1 MSERASKLVELFNSR
16 SYIEIIVAA
25 TLFVV
30 AIFTDSVVS
39 IIIHLLY
46 FIILL
51 ELIRAMLNFIR
62 EKRIRISILID
73 AFIILTLREF
83 IVNVVKL
90 NGEKIDSFE
99 ALFTN
104 NTHFHIIVFSGVLIF
119 LFVLRWLSYKTS
131 PDHKKNDEGNEI
143 TV

>member
-1 MSERASKLVELFNSR
+1 MREKTSKLVELFNSR
-16 SYIEIIVAA
+16 SYVEIIVAMV
-25 TLFVV
+25 LF
-30 AIFTDSVVS
+30 AIAIYTDSVVK

-51 ELIRAMLNFIR
+51 ELVRAVLNFIR

-90 NGEKIDSFE
+90 NGEEIKNFE

>member
-1 MSERASKLVELFNSR
+1 MSDKTSKIVELFNSR

-25 TLFVV
+25 TLFIV

-51 ELIRAMLNFIR
+51 ELVRAVLNFIR
-62 EKRIRISILID
+62 EKRIRIGILID

-90 NGEKIDSFE
+90 NNEKIDSFE
-99 ALFTN
+99 ALFAS
-104 NTHFHIIVFSGVLIF
+104 NTHFHIVVFSGVLVF
-119 LFVLRWLSYKTS
+119 LFILRWLSYKTS
-131 PDHKKNDEGNEI
+131 PDKQNGDKGNEI
-143 TV
+143 TI

>member
-1 MSERASKLVELFNSR
+1 MPNRTTIQKIQELFNSK

-30 AIFTDSVVS
+30 AIATNSVIS
-39 IIIHLLY
+39 IIIHMLY

-51 ELIRAMLNFIR
+51 ELVRAVLNFIR

-90 NGEKIDSFE
+90 NGEKIDTFQ

-104 NTHFHIIVFSGVLIF
+104 DTHFHIIVFSGVLVF
-119 LFVLRWLSYKTS
+119 LFVLRWLAYKTS
-131 PDHKKNDEGNEI
+131 PDQKDSNEI
-143 TV
+143 SV

>member
-1 MSERASKLVELFNSR
+1 MSERTSKIVELFNSK
-16 SYIEIIVAA
+16 SYIEI
-25 TLFVV
+25 VV
-30 AIFTDSVVS
+30 ALAFFAIAIYTDSVIK

-51 ELIRAMLNFIR
+51 ELVRAVLNFIR

-90 NGEKIDSFE
+90 NGEKLDSFE
-99 ALFTN
+99 ALFSN

-119 LFVLRWLSYKTS
+119 LFILRWLAYKTS
-131 PDHKKNDEGNEI
+131 PDKLKDEGNEI